1 VRCERS
7 SPTSED
13 TPRIVGHGRAI
24 DTRRPCEFACR
35 FSPLRTAV
43 AECRTRAS
51 DVPPYPR
58 GWRGGTIR
66 SDVPDRILI
75 IDDERSVH
83 DVARAYLER
92 EGYEVVSAIGGRDG
106 LALAQA
112 LHPSL
117 VVLDLMLPDLSG
129 DEVCA
134 ALRRDSDVAIV
145 MLTAKSTEDDRIR
158 GLDLGADDYLVKP
171 FSPRELVA
179 RVRALLRRTGDRRPP
194 AEAPLRFDEG
204 RLCLDPERH
213 QAVVA
218 GRPVELTPSEFK
230 LLHAL
235 ARSPGRVFS
244 RFELINRV
252 QGHDYDG
259 YERTIDAHVKNLRR
273 KIESDGG
280 TPRYVQTVHGVGY
293 RLAPPA
299 P

>member
-1 VRCERS
+1 M
-7 SPTSED
+7 
-13 TPRIVGHGRAI
+13 
-24 DTRRPCEFACR
+24 
-35 FSPLRTAV
+35 
-43 AECRTRAS
+43 
-51 DVPPYPR
+51 
-58 GWRGGTIR
+58 
-66 SDVPDRILI
+66 PDRILI

-112 LHPSL
+112 LRPSL
-117 VVLDLMLPDLSG
+117 VVLDLMLPDLNG
-129 DEVCA
+129 DEVCE

-179 RVRALLRRTGDRRPP
+179 RVRALLRRTGERRPA
-194 AEAPLRFDEG
+194 AEEALSFDDG

-213 QAVVA
+213 QAVVE

-230 LLHAL
+230 LLLAL
-235 ARSPGRVFS
+235 ERSPGRVFS

-273 KIESDGG
+273 KIESDAG

-293 RLAPPA
+293 RLATPVPV